1 MNCLVNH
8 DRKNLQVQ
16 RINYNLTAY
25 NTMVMPLVDEDK
37 PKCYICHDMFDDFDK
52 LRIHH
57 KKEHNSDNLGS
68 GPSPGDVTAF

>member
-1 MNCLVNH
+1 MKCLVIYK
-8 DRKNLQVQ
+8 RKILQAQ
-16 RINYNLTAY
+16 RINYISTEVNI
-25 NTMVMPLVDEDK
+25 MVMPLVDEDK

-57 KKEHNSDNLGS
+57 KTKHNSDNLSS